1 MASGR
6 RYNITLQK
14 LINSSKKNLQFIAS
28 LCNVRQP
35 QSLLG
40 LWLRLECSL
49 DCIIV
54 TLAYRIGDKSEIRF
68 LRERPSMFK
77 MIKLTIFVF
86 LHKSTLQH
94 LIYSY
99 SITIYTNV
107 PQMSPFMTL

>member
-1 MASGR
+1 MGESLSGTR
-6 RYNITLQK
+6 IY
-14 LINSSKKNLQFIAS
+14 
-28 LCNVRQP
+28 
-35 QSLLG
+35 
-40 LWLRLECSL
+40 
-49 DCIIV
+49 V

-107 PQMSPFMTL
+107 ASNVTFYDIIKDHC

>member
-1 MASGR
+1 MNNALPATEQLLEDGKTCLEQLMATPG
-6 RYNITLQK
+6 
-14 LINSSKKNLQFIAS
+14 
-28 LCNVRQP
+28 
-35 QSLLG
+35 
-40 LWLRLECSL
+40 
-49 DCIIV
+49 V
-54 TLAYRIGDKSEIRF
+54 TLAHRIGDKSEIRF

>member
-1 MASGR
+1 MENDDA
-6 RYNITLQK
+6 ILE
-14 LINSSKKNLQFIAS
+14 
-28 LCNVRQP
+28 NVDAI
-35 QSLLG
+35 
-40 LWLRLECSL
+40 LENDDTIFYRPSYVL
-49 DCIIV
+49 KSTSPKIGQAGKISIYV

-68 LRERPSMFK
+68 LRERPSMTMFK